1 MVVHRVCAIVK
12 TADEVNLAAFESA
25 VRECGNNPSVSDFGA
40 DQFPPLGVGETL
52 RDRLN
57 AQEQLLI
64 DNALKFTKWNK
75 TATARLLGLSRPN
88 LRERMKVLG
97 MSMEKPQ
104 DGRTDSN
111 ARANDTEWPA

>member
-1 MVVHRVCAIVK
+1 VCAIAK

-25 VRECGNNPSVSDFGA
+25 VRECGNNPGVSDFGT

-57 AQEQLLI
+57 AHEQLLI
-64 DNALKFTKWNK
+64 ERALRFTKWNK

-88 LRERMKVLG
+88 LRERMRVLG
-97 MSMEKPQ
+97 MSMEKPE
-104 DGRTDSN
+104 DSG
-111 ARANDTEWPA
+111 AAEDERAVE